1 MLDCNGRLANESFG
15 SCGLGASMVWGTN
28 INSFGLSKNALFIG
42 PDSNQSLYT
51 AKFPSRV
58 S

>member
-1 MLDCNGRLANESFG
+1 MLDCNGRLANESFV
-15 SCGLGASMVWGTN
+15 SCGLGVSMVWGTN
-28 INSFGLSKNALFIG
+28 IKPFAFNMNALFIG